1 MNAQYLR
8 YLLGSA
14 AMIAALAAILSG
26 GALIWIVTIA
36 IIAIGGPADEALG
49 DDESRLSEAQ
59 RAFFNANLYAT
70 LPLLALI
77 TLAMLHLVAV
87 EYQTGLAAGLPRLL
101 PEALASWSVADKANV
116 AGAVVLTGYCYA
128 VFGAT
133 VGHELTHRTGV
144 MPAYLSARGL
154 FAFTFNTS
162 FTTFHV
168 HGHHRQVATFR
179 DPATARR
186 GEYILAFVVRTTA
199 GQFMDALVF
208 EAARARRLGFAPYGL
223 RNRVVSGQLYSLGV
237 IAVAAVLAGL
247 PGVIAFLAAA
257 LLGRLLHE
265 LVNYVQH
272 FGLVRADDQPVE
284 QRHTWDCKRLISNVL
299 HYNLPMHADHHMFA
313 AKAFWQLKVSPK
325 APLLPF
331 GYQTMVFVALI
342 PALWRKT
349 MRPLLAEWDRLAS
362 EQERALIRQRGWEGV
377 V

>member
-8 YLLGSA
+8 YLLGNA
-14 AMIAALAAILSG
+14 AMIAALAALASG
-26 GALIWIVTIA
+26 GAMVWVVAIA
-36 IIAIGGPADEALG
+36 IVAIGGPADEVLG
-49 DDESRLSEAQ
+49 DDESRLSDAQ
-59 RAFFNANLYAT
+59 RAFFDISLYAT
-70 LPLLALI
+70 LPLLALM
-77 TLAMLHLVAV
+77 TLAMLHLVAT
-87 EYQTGLAAGLPRLL
+87 EYQTGLAAVVPRLL
-101 PEALASWSVADKANV
+101 PEALTGFSFGGQADVAA
-116 AGAVVLTGYCYA
+116 AIFLGGYCYA

-144 MPAYLSARGL
+144 LPAYLSARGL

-168 HGHHRQVATFR
+168 HGHHRQVATYR

-186 GEYILAFVVRTTA
+186 GEYILAFVVRTIV

-223 RNRVVSGQLYSLGV
+223 RNRVVAGQLYSVGV
-237 IAVAAVLAGL
+237 IVVAAVLAGL
-247 PGVIAFLAAA
+247 PGVVAGFAAG
-257 LLGRLLHE
+257 LIGRLLHE
-265 LVNYVQH
+265 LINYVQH
-272 FGLVRADDQPVE
+272 FGLVRVDDQPVE

-313 AKAFWQLKVSPK
+313 AKSFWQLRLSPN

-331 GYQTMVFVALI
+331 GYQTMVFVALV
-342 PALWRKT
+342 PQLWRRT
-349 MRPLLAEWDRLAS
+349 MRPLLNEWDSRAS
-362 EQERALIRQRGWEGV
+362 DEERALIRERGWDGV

>member
-1 MNAQYLR
+1 
-8 YLLGSA
+8 
-14 AMIAALAAILSG
+14 MIAALAAILSG
-26 GALIWIVTIA
+26 GAMIWIVA
-36 IIAIGGPADEALG
+36 IVIVAIGGPADEALG
-49 DDESRLSEAQ
+49 DEESLLSDAQ
-59 RAFFNANLYAT
+59 RAFFNASLYVT

-77 TLAMLHLVAV
+77 TLSMLHLVAV
-87 EYQTGLAAGLPRLL
+87 EYQAGAAAGLPRLL
-101 PEALASWSVADKANV
+101 PDALAGWSSGGKADA
-116 AGAVVLTGYCYA
+116 AAAVFLTGYCYA

-133 VGHELTHRTGV
+133 VGHELTHKTGIL
-144 MPAYLSARGL
+144 PAYLSARGL

-186 GEYILAFVVRTTA
+186 GEYILAFVVRTIA

-208 EAARARRLGFAPYGL
+208 EAARARRLGFSPYGL
-223 RNRVVSGQLYSLGV
+223 RNRVVAGQFYSLGI

-247 PGVIAFLAAA
+247 PGVTAFLAAA
-257 LLGRLLHE
+257 LIGRLLHE
-265 LVNYVQH
+265 FINYVQH
-272 FGLVRADDQPVE
+272 FGLVRAEDQPVE

-331 GYQTMVFVALI
+331 GYQTMVLVALV
-342 PALWRKT
+342 PQLWHRT
-349 MRPLLAEWDRLAS
+349 MRPLLSEWDRLAS
-362 EQERALIRQRGWEGV
+362 DEERALIRQRGWEGV